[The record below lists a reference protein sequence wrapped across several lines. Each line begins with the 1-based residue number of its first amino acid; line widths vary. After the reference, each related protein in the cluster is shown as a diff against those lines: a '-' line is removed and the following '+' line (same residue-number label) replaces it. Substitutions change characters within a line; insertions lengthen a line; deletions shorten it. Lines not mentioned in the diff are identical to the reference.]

1 VQPTALARIR
11 WRAAEDRLYPTLIA
25 DPAAY
30 ERALAAVQ
38 AVLQELRLRC
48 ADAADLVA
56 VEEAPD
62 ELIAAALPAG
72 VPAPV
77 DLLVGAA
84 CAMRDREISVQR
96 ASAPGS
102 SAAGPS
108 PRADGGDRQPP
119 GGDERGP

>member
-1 VQPTALARIR
+1 MEPIVLARVR

-30 ERALAAVQ
+30 ERALGAVQ
-38 AVLQELRLRC
+38 AVLAELRLRC

-56 VEEAPD
+56 VEVAPD

-84 CAMRDREISVQR
+84 CAMRDREISAR
-96 ASAPGS
+96 SSAPRS
-102 SAAGPS
+102 SS
-108 PRADGGDRQPP
+108 PGADGVDRQPP